1 MKVIDL
7 LNKIA
12 NGEEVPKKIKY
23 LTSIYT
29 LRSNNNY
36 YVENSDS
43 THSNGLYYQMIGGSR
58 LNDEVEIIEAEIIEE
73 DKKIERITN
82 EAFLNSPFG
91 ELVGGKFNEIID
103 ALNEMSERLNE
114 TYNDRTELKNEV
126 NRLNNI
132 INESAEEILKELEEN
147 HHLSYG
153 VALAIRQK
161 LLDYKE
167 LKGSDKD

>member
-1 MKVIDL
+1 MI
-7 LNKIA
+7 
-12 NGEEVPKKIKY
+12 KIKDNVDLKDLEKFGFVFRANILY
-23 LTSIYT
+23 KPSYKDKDLIDISINQET
-29 LRSNNNY
+29 R
-36 YVENSDS
+36 
-43 THSNGLYYQMIGGSR
+43 
-58 LNDEVEIIEAEIIEE
+58 EVIEE

-103 ALNEMSERLNE
+103 ALNEISERLNE

-132 INESAEEILKELEEN
+132 INESTEEILKELEEN

-153 VALAIRQK
+153 VALVIRQK